1 MEGGENEGGEEHWLI
16 LEREERM
23 ADSRRRERVAQLV
36 SKIRSGMLRS
46 TCLKKQL
53 ESMRGLSVAE
63 IKFTVLTGP
72 AEIGENAIN
81 FEIRQCHV

>member
-23 ADSRRRERVAQLV
+23 ADSRRERVAQLV